1 MMRCALTPMLLLMMV
16 SSAAASSW
24 QTQLANDLEAADRSF
39 SGDLSVYVKDIESGE
54 EVTLCADSHWYLAS
68 TIKIPVAVALY
79 SQIEDGTLTFD
90 DEVTL
95 AYSDYVDGASDT
107 NWADAG
113 TVFPLR
119 HLYRK
124 MLIESDNTATD
135 MVIRTVGLDA
145 INDQM
150 AALELD
156 YLGPVTT
163 LADVRRL
170 AYSEFHQDAHNFASP
185 EFFRIRETSDPEGR
199 ANILSEL
206 FGVPREELGQPDMDS
221 AFDAYYASDYN
232 SGTMRGMGQLLEKLV
247 TDDLLSADH
256 TVSLLD
262 TLESITTGDNRLLAT
277 LPEDIRFAHKT
288 GTQYRRACDVGVA
301 WNEADRSRTVVIATC
316 TRGH

>member
-54 EVTLCADSHWYLAS
+54 EVTLRADSHWYLAS

-95 AYSDYVDGASDT
+95 AYSDYVDGAGDT
-107 NWADAG
+107 NWSDAG
-113 TVFPLR
+113 TVFTLR
-119 HLYRK
+119 ELYRK

-135 MVIRTVGLDA
+135 MVIRTVGMDN

-150 AALELD
+150 TALDLD

-170 AYSEFHQDAHNFASP
+170 AYSEFHQDSQFC
-185 EFFRIRETSDPEGR
+185 
-199 ANILSEL
+199 L
-206 FGVPREELGQPDMDS
+206 PRVFSHP
-221 AFDAYYASDYN
+221 
-232 SGTMRGMGQLLEKLV
+232 
-247 TDDLLSADH
+247 
-256 TVSLLD
+256 
-262 TLESITTGDNRLLAT
+262 GD
-277 LPEDIRFAHKT
+277 
-288 GTQYRRACDVGVA
+288 Q
-301 WNEADRSRTVVIATC
+301 
-316 TRGH
+316 